1 MTRDER
7 DRLERDVT
15 ATMAT
20 LLLRVGVDAAAA
32 RHHRKPPEVLIR
44 PGANLSTGQ
53 QVIELLTHFKVNELL
68 PKGVLK
74 APVSFA
80 TSMVEAKVKKMYVAG
95 LNTFCLIRLLEIKA
109 GFFVL

>member
-1 MTRDER
+1 MCDGAIGDYYLCVSDNLFETFIICKRDVIVTRDER

-32 RHHRKPPEVLIR
+32 RHHRKPPEVLVR

-74 APVSFA
+74 SP
-80 TSMVEAKVKKMYVAG
+80 G
-95 LNTFCLIRLLEIKA
+95 
-109 GFFVL
+109 

>member
-20 LLLRVGVDAAAA
+20 LILRVGVDAAAA
-32 RHHRKPPEVLIR
+32 RHHRKPPEVLVR
-44 PGANLSTGQ
+44 PGANLSTGE

-68 PKGVLK
+68 PKSVLK
-74 APVSFA
+74 SP
-80 TSMVEAKVKKMYVAG
+80 G
-95 LNTFCLIRLLEIKA
+95 
-109 GFFVL
+109 